1 MNRTLIAS
9 LLAGAALYAQA
20 LDWPTAGADPQRT
33 GWEKS
38 DPLITKE
45 DVAKKFQM
53 LWKIRAKGSA
63 GLMAPVI
70 VGRLIGY
77 RGFKELAFIGGLD
90 DSLYVQDVDMNRLY
104 WQTKFVPPL
113 ESVAPTL
120 ACPGGMTAMPTL
132 LPQSLRRGPRP
143 GPGGPPG
150 APAATTQ
157 GAQPVRQRPT
167 ISFGGP
173 RSLYV
178 ISSDGMFRRLNV
190 ANGNEAGMTFQ
201 VFPANSRV
209 STLNVHDGVIYA
221 TTSHGCGGTPNSV
234 WAIDFS
240 NPDPS
245 AAPVVHTLA
254 TGGSNPVGIGGPVI
268 GTDGTIYVQTGDG
281 PSDPANGKFA
291 STLLALS
298 AETLVPKGYFL
309 DSGTGPAPKG
319 DLNAVTPVVFDYKS
333 HDVIVNSSRDG
344 HLNLLDASS
353 FTGDHKTVLAQSAK
367 VDGGFWGG
375 LSSWAEPNGARYV
388 LASVWSN
395 ASGSSGSVIAY
406 KIEDKDGKPAF
417 TQVWTVKDLVRPVP
431 PVVAS
436 GVAFILSSGEGRK
449 HAVLHA
455 VDATT
460 GAAIWSTK
468 NEVNS
473 VGNLTPLTVAN
484 GRVYFVTADSTVWVF
499 GLPIEL

>member
-1 MNRTLIAS
+1 MKNMLAFSVT
-9 LLAGAALYAQA
+9 LLASAAALHAQA
-20 LDWPTAGADPQRT
+20 LDWPTASADAQRT

-53 LWKIRAKGSA
+53 LWKIRPKSP

-70 VGRLIGY
+70 LGRLIGY
-77 RGFKELAFIGGLD
+77 RGFKELAFIGGSD

-104 WQTKFVPPL
+104 WQTKFVPPM
-113 ESVAPTL
+113 ESAAPTPN
-120 ACPGGMTAMPTL
+120 CPGGITAMPTL
-132 LPQSLRRGPRP
+132 LTQSLRRGPRP
-143 GPGGPPG
+143 APG
-150 APAATTQ
+150 APPPPTA
-157 GAQPVRQRPT
+157 GRQRPNVT
-167 ISFGGP
+167 FGGP

-209 STLNVHDGVIYA
+209 STLNVNDGVVYA
-221 TTSHGCGGTPNSV
+221 TTSNGCGGAPNAV

-240 NPDPS
+240 NPDAS
-245 AAPVVHTLA
+245 AAPVVRTLP
-254 TGGSNPVGIGGPVI
+254 TGGSNPVGIGGPAI

-291 STLLALS
+291 NALLALTP
-298 AETLVPKGYFL
+298 ETLVPKGYFQ
-309 DSGTGPAPKG
+309 DTAAAS
-319 DLNAVTPVVFDYKS
+319 VTPVIFDYKS
-333 HDVIVNSSRDG
+333 HDVIVNASRDG
-344 HLNLLDASS
+344 RLNLLDASS
-353 FTGDHKTVLAQSAK
+353 FSDHKTILAQSPK

-375 LSSWAEPNGARYV
+375 LSTWADAAGTRYV
-388 LASVWSN
+388 LGTIWHKEN
-395 ASGSSGSVIAY
+395 GSSGSIVAF
-406 KIEDKDGKPAF
+406 KLEEKDGKPVF
-417 TQVWTVKDLVRPVP
+417 TPAWTVKDLVRPVP
-431 PVVAS
+431 PVIAS
-436 GVAFILSSGEGRK
+436 GVAFLLSSGEGRK

-455 VDATT
+455 VDATN

-468 NEVNS
+468 NEVTA